1 MFPVRL
7 IFLAMGISMT
17 ISTAT
22 LGGESP
28 NDRISTILAVMT
40 SISESVDKLVGKVG
54 NMETKLNDIDHTEQ
68 LNAEKV
74 SKIEDRVEE
83 LGQEG
88 ADMKKR
94 MDSMDTKMTSV
105 RNRVNSM
112 DTKMDKVDQDVKM
125 NQIIQSNGWKYLGR
139 GYMRGGIVEESYQ
152 GSRTLGQ
159 CFQICED
166 KHSADYQ
173 WNGFIWDPSNG
184 YCYCE
189 KKDQGHD
196 PTRGQEYMH
205 FLKQ

>member
-1 MFPVRL
+1 MFCLQLV
-7 IFLAMGISMT
+7 FLAMGIS
-17 ISTAT
+17 IALSTAV
-22 LGGESP
+22 LGGGSP

-40 SISESVDKLVGKVG
+40 SISERVDKLVGKVG
-54 NMETKLNDIDHTEQ
+54 NLEATEQ
-68 LNAEKV
+68 LTAQKV
-74 SKIEDRVEE
+74 SKIEDRMD
-83 LGQEG
+83 QEG
-88 ADMKKR
+88 AEMKKR
-94 MDSMDTKMTSV
+94 LDSVDTKMTSV
-105 RNRVNSM
+105 SNQG
-112 DTKMDKVDQDVKM
+112 TKLASVSSEVDKVDQDVKT

-173 WNGFIWDPSNG
+173 WNSFIWDPSNG